1 MNYQE
6 HSTKVVSQNRKS
18 FSRCLLNHTCLFSWM
33 CPSSQ
38 TSLKFASPCLPFA
51 NRRFFSFW
59 VLILVCPSI
68 DSVTSA
74 SFTLQH
80 SKAIFSGMPRPP
92 AFQSTPSH
100 PSTFL
105 DVLNQRL
112 RKCSLKVCMF
122 NKIPGW
128 LFKAFKVIS
137 IKTTA
142 SFTAIQC
149 AEFSQSEFT
158 LVTSFLNR
166 DGICPLS
173 LEWHSYCPYQ
183 EHSVIPFLGPQ
194 ISSTWFCN
202 L

>member
-38 TSLKFASPCLPFA
+38 TSLKFALPCLPFA

-122 NKIPGW
+122 NKIDQEQTNQHFCRLW
-128 LFKAFKVIS
+128 HRIRYCLRHVKITVKYTS
-137 IKTTA
+137 YMSHQNDLKRK
-142 SFTAIQC
+142 SYY
-149 AEFSQSEFT
+149 FSDG
-158 LVTSFLNR
+158 LVLNM
-166 DGICPLS
+166 S
-173 LEWHSYCPYQ
+173 L
-183 EHSVIPFLGPQ
+183 
-194 ISSTWFCN
+194 
-202 L
+202 